1 MGRTGGSHGEPG
13 AAPEPAS
20 ACMRVT
26 ACAIVPALIAGGAL
40 QMREFVYEALPG
52 RVVFGLG
59 SLDRLADEVARLGVD
74 KALVLST
81 PQQRDQAEDVA
92 QRLGDKSAGVY
103 DRAEMHVPVEVAQ
116 AAREEAQRLGADAC
130 VAVGGGSTIGLG
142 KAIALEFGLPIIA
155 VPTTYAGS
163 EMTPI
168 WGLTEDGIKKTGRDN
183 KVLPTTVVYDPNLTR
198 TLPVHIAAPSG
209 MNAIAHCVEAMYSE
223 TANPIV
229 SMMAEEGVRALA
241 RALPAVV
248 REPDDM
254 DARTDALYG
263 AYLSGASLGAVGMAL
278 HHKLCHTLGGSFN
291 LPHADTHTIVIPHA
305 TAYNIDAAPDAKE
318 RLSRALETDAPAGV
332 LFDLAE
338 AIGAKLALRDLG
350 MTEDDLDRA
359 ADIATENPY
368 YNPRPITREG
378 IRALLDDAFHG
389 RRPTA

>member
-1 MGRTGGSHGEPG
+1 
-13 AAPEPAS
+13 
-20 ACMRVT
+20 
-26 ACAIVPALIAGGAL
+26 
-40 QMREFVYEALPG
+40 MREFVYEALPG

-59 SLDRLADEVARLGVD
+59 SLDRLANEVVRLGVD
-74 KALVLST
+74 KVLVLST
-81 PQQRDQAEDVA
+81 PQQREQAEDVA

-183 KVLPTTVVYDPNLTR
+183 KVLPATVVYDPNLTR

-223 TANPIV
+223 TANPVV

-248 REPDDM
+248 RDPDDM